1 MGAAVIHH
9 VDFGQIAGIDASV
22 SETLILK
29 IIAGARAA
37 GQELQLPYAGRVTP
51 TEAWQLFSANAA
63 QVIDV
68 RTNEERKFVGHVPN
82 TLHVAWQT
90 GTSLNR
96 NPRFVRE
103 VEAKVRKD
111 AVVLLLCRSG
121 KRSDAAAIALADA
134 GFSDV
139 YNISEGFEG
148 DLDDKTQR
156 GALGGWRYWGLPW
169 IQD

>member
-1 MGAAVIHH
+1 MTVVAFKQNESSSSIDSSGAIPEELVL
-9 VDFGQIAGIDASV
+9 S
-22 SETLILK
+22 
-29 IIAGARAA
+29 IIASARKL
-37 GQELQLPYAGRVTP
+37 GEELDLGYAGRVSP
-51 TEAWQLFSANAA
+51 TEAWQLFASGAA
-63 QVIDV
+63 QIIDV

-111 AVVLLLCRSG
+111 SVVLLLCRSG
-121 KRSDAAAIALADA
+121 KRSHEAGRALADA

-148 DLDDKTQR
+148 DLNDRTQR
-156 GALGGWRYWGLPW
+156 GELGGWRHWSLPW
-169 IQD
+169 VQD